1 MRSWTKNG
9 ALMAVT
15 TPRRPKLPP
24 LPTHPVLSVCIPA
37 RNEEGN
43 IGKAISAIAETLNE
57 EKIPFEIVIANDNS
71 TDNTAGIVR
80 DRMAAGIPI
89 RLINRTPPGGFGRAI
104 RSCLT
109 HAKGDIIAIMMAD
122 LSDDPKNLVDYYRVI
137 CSGYD
142 AVFGSRFIPGSVVT
156 DYPRVKLVANR
167 VGNKLI
173 QLLFRTGHNDLT
185 NAFKAFRGDAI
196 RSIMPLYASHFN
208 ITIEISLGLLVRGFS
223 IATVPINWYGRTW
236 GQANFKIREL
246 GRRYF
251 ATMLKAFAERLF
263 IHDDILAEHNVKLLR
278 LDAIGPEESVE
289 TNVHDEKYS
298 GNGWGGVRRVA
309 HSS

>member
-1 MRSWTKNG
+1 MPMINLAS
-9 ALMAVT
+9 
-15 TPRRPKLPP
+15 PKLPP
-24 LPTHPVLSVCIPA
+24 LPETPLLSVCIPA

-43 IGKAISAIAETLNE
+43 IGKAIDAIAVTLLE
-57 EKIPFEIVIANDNS
+57 HKIPFEIVIANDNS
-71 TDNTAGIVR
+71 SDGTASVVR
-80 DRMAAGIPI
+80 DRMNSGIPI
-89 RLINRTPPGGFGRAI
+89 QLINRRPPGGFGRAI

-109 HAKGDIIAIMMAD
+109 HARGDIIAIMMAD

-142 AVFGSRFIPGSVVT
+142 AAFGSRFMPGSKVT

-167 VGNKLI
+167 LGNKLI
-173 QLLFRTGHNDLT
+173 QVLFRTEHNDLT

-223 IATVPINWYGRTW
+223 IASVPINWYGRTW
-236 GQANFKIREL
+236 GRAHFKIREL

-251 ATMLKAFAERLF
+251 ATMCKAFAEKLF
-263 IHDDILAEHNVKLLR
+263 IHDDILAEHNVKLLH
-278 LDAIGPEESVE
+278 LDSSGPQENVESTPE
-289 TNVHDEKYS
+289 DEKRI
-298 GNGWGGVRRVA
+298 GNGWGGLRRIS
-309 HSS
+309 HSNKN

>member
-1 MRSWTKNG
+1 
-9 ALMAVT
+9 MAVT